1 MESRCC
7 LMHRLKKA
15 VRASLVL
22 LSLLFY
28 VFGLHVH
35 YVNRTVTA
43 IGALKDS
50 EPEVQQQALHYIMSG
65 ETNTRDGE
73 YVLMKNGYHRGWKR
87 FLLLDP
93 YVIVYTAIY
102 ITIIFITIKMIKKSS
117 QKKSYMLEDE
127 LCYLKEELEHFLFSS
142 EITRKDQYE
151 ECNYILDRLE
161 QRVYDVNE
169 LNETELNKMI
179 TFHQD
184 IIHQI
189 NTPLNTIKLIID
201 FLSDQGAV
209 DSESQK
215 ILNYSINKAAGLA
228 HVYMR
233 ASKMDAGKVKFT
245 YEKISVRDLTE
256 EILTMLKTHAE
267 FNQITLS
274 NFCDD
279 SFIYADSAWMKEA
292 ISNIVKNAIEN
303 AGMGNKVQISSCQ
316 EDEKVHIYIDD
327 SGNPDEIIDES
338 VFERYESSKAGIGI
352 GLHLCKQIIESHLG
366 DISVTRSPLLGGL
379 RFTITLPIQNQKK
392 KVELEDLQ

>member
-1 MESRCC
+1 
-7 LMHRLKKA
+7 
-15 VRASLVL
+15 
-22 LSLLFY
+22 
-28 VFGLHVH
+28 
-35 YVNRTVTA
+35 
-43 IGALKDS
+43 
-50 EPEVQQQALHYIMSG
+50 
-65 ETNTRDGE
+65 
-73 YVLMKNGYHRGWKR
+73 
-87 FLLLDP
+87 
-93 YVIVYTAIY
+93 
-102 ITIIFITIKMIKKSS
+102 
-117 QKKSYMLEDE
+117 
-127 LCYLKEELEHFLFSS
+127 
-142 EITRKDQYE
+142 
-151 ECNYILDRLE
+151 
-161 QRVYDVNE
+161 
-169 LNETELNKMI
+169 
-179 TFHQD
+179 
-184 IIHQI
+184 
-189 NTPLNTIKLIID
+189 
-201 FLSDQGAV
+201 
-209 DSESQK
+209 
-215 ILNYSINKAAGLA
+215 
-228 HVYMR
+228 MR

-303 AGMGNKVQISSCQ
+303 AGIGNKVQISSCQ